1 MARLVGLVNIGS
13 DAKSVTSRPSYTFK
27 SANEVSAECSS
38 GLFGV
43 QAANKARQLMAT
55 SFLDEKNRIDVEF
68 NSREIYD
75 VFLYS
80 HFDHNKKMWGV

>member
-1 MARLVGLVNIGS
+1 
-13 DAKSVTSRPSYTFK
+13 
-27 SANEVSAECSS
+27 
-38 GLFGV
+38 
-43 QAANKARQLMAT
+43 MAT